1 MSSKETFLII
11 APSWIGDLIISQSL
25 IKYLK
30 KEYLDCQIDIIV
42 RPELVKL
49 AKMMPEVQNIY
60 SLDIEHKELGLI
72 KRRILAKEIKKY
84 SYSTSIILPNSF
96 KSAIIPWLANVPLR
110 VGYNRELRLFLL
122 NKKYSLIKHKDSM
135 VNRYLKLADGSYS
148 DSIRPSL
155 VINRDLADSIGR
167 KYLINNSKK
176 NIVLCPEAEYGS
188 AKRWPTNKWVQLANF
203 YKEKNYNVYLLGK
216 NKNLDIKYNSVFKK
230 DSFISL
236 LGKTSLE
243 EATYLLSLVDLVITN
258 DSGLMNI
265 TASVNTNLISIFGSS
280 SPFYT
285 PPLMK
290 DQFGEVVYKALKC
303 SPCFK
308 RECPLQH
315 LNCLNHISAE
325 EILNKSIKYLS

>member
-1 MSSKETFLII
+1 MSSKEKFLII

-25 IKYLK
+25 LK
-30 KEYLDCQIDIIV
+30 HLRKEYLDCQIDMIV
-42 RPELVKL
+42 RPELIKL

-60 SLDIEHKELGLI
+60 PLDIEHKELGLV
-72 KRRILAKEIKKY
+72 KRHILAKKIKKH

-110 VGYNRELRLFLL
+110 IGYNRELRLFLL

-155 VINRDLADSIGR
+155 LINRDLSDLIGR

-188 AKRWPTNKWVQLANF
+188 AKRWPADKWMQLANF
-203 YKEKNYNVYLLGK
+203 YNEKNYNIYFLGK
-216 NKNLDIKYNSVFKK
+216 DKNLDIEYRDVLKT
-230 DSFISL
+230 DSIISL

-258 DSGLMNI
+258 DSGLMHI
-265 TASVNTNLISIFGSS
+265 AASVNTNLISIFGSS

-285 PPLMK
+285 PPLINN
-290 DQFGEVVYKALKC
+290 QFGEVVYKALKC

-315 LNCLNHISAE
+315 LNCLNDISAE
-325 EILNKSIKYLS
+325 EIFSKSTKYLN

>member
-1 MSSKETFLII
+1 MSSKEKFLII

-72 KRRILAKEIKKY
+72 KRHILAKEIKKY

-216 NKNLDIKYNSVFKK
+216 NKNLDINYNSVLKK
-230 DSFISL
+230 DSVISL

-258 DSGLMNI
+258 DSGLMHI

>member
-72 KRRILAKEIKKY
+72 KRHILAKEIKKY

-216 NKNLDIKYNSVFKK
+216 NKNLDIKYNSVLKK
-230 DSFISL
+230 DSVISL

-258 DSGLMNI
+258 DSGLMHI
-265 TASVNTNLISIFGSS
+265 AASVNTNLISIFGSS

>member
-258 DSGLMNI
+258 DSGLMHI

>member
-72 KRRILAKEIKKY
+72 KRHILAKEIKKY

-203 YKEKNYNVYLLGK
+203 YKEKNYNVYLLVK
-216 NKNLDIKYNSVFKK
+216 NKNLDIKYNSVLKK
-230 DSFISL
+230 DSVISL

-258 DSGLMNI
+258 DSGLMHI

>member
-1 MSSKETFLII
+1 MSSKEIFLII

-30 KEYLDCQIDIIV
+30 KEHLDCQIDIIV

-72 KRRILAKEIKKY
+72 KRHILAKEIKKY

-155 VINRDLADSIGR
+155 LINRDLADSIGR
-167 KYLINNSKK
+167 KYLINNSRK

-216 NKNLDIKYNSVFKK
+216 NKNLDIKYNSVLKK
-230 DSFISL
+230 DSVISL

-258 DSGLMNI
+258 DSGLMHI

>member
-1 MSSKETFLII
+1 MSSKEKFLII

-25 IKYLK
+25 LKYLK
-30 KEYLDCQIDIIV
+30 KEYPNCQIDMIV
-42 RPELVKL
+42 RPELTNL
-49 AKMMPEVQNIY
+49 AKMMPEVKNIY
-60 SLDIEHKELGLI
+60 PLDIKHKEFGLI
-72 KRRILAKEIKKY
+72 KRHILAKEIKKHL
-84 SYSTSIILPNSF
+84 YSTSIILPNSF
-96 KSAIIPWLANVPLR
+96 KSAIIPWLANIPVR
-110 VGYNRELRLFLL
+110 IGYNRELRLFLL

-148 DSIRPSL
+148 NVIRPSL
-155 VINRDLADSIGR
+155 LINGDSSKLISR

-188 AKRWPTNKWVQLANF
+188 AKRWPINKWMQLANF
-203 YKEKNYNVYLLGK
+203 YKEKDYNVYFLGK
-216 NKNLDIKYNSVFKK
+216 NKSLEAKYQNILKK
-230 DSFISL
+230 DSIISL

-243 EATYLLSLVDLVITN
+243 EAAYILSIVDLVVTN
-258 DSGLMNI
+258 DSGLMHI
-265 TASVNTNLISIFGSS
+265 AASVNTNLISIFGSS

-290 DQFGEVVYKALKC
+290 DQFGEVIYKALTC

-315 LNCLNHISAE
+315 LNCLNNISSE
-325 EILNKSIKYLS
+325 EILDKSSKYLN

>member
-72 KRRILAKEIKKY
+72 KRHILAKEIKKY

-216 NKNLDIKYNSVFKK
+216 NKNLDIKYNSVLKK
-230 DSFISL
+230 DSVISL

-258 DSGLMNI
+258 DSGLMHI

>member
-1 MSSKETFLII
+1 MSSKEKFLII

-25 IKYLK
+25 LKYLK
-30 KEYLDCQIDIIV
+30 KEYPNCQIDMIV
-42 RPELVKL
+42 RPELTNL
-49 AKMMPEVQNIY
+49 AKMMPEVKNIY
-60 SLDIEHKELGLI
+60 PLDIKHKEFGLI
-72 KRRILAKEIKKY
+72 KRHILAKEIKKHL
-84 SYSTSIILPNSF
+84 YSTSIILPNSF
-96 KSAIIPWLANVPLR
+96 KSAIIPWLANIPVR
-110 VGYNRELRLFLL
+110 IGYNRELRLFLL

-148 DSIRPSL
+148 DVIRPSL
-155 VINRDLADSIGR
+155 LINGDSSKLISR

-188 AKRWPTNKWVQLANF
+188 AKRWPINKWMQLANF
-203 YKEKNYNVYLLGK
+203 YKEKDYNVYFLGK
-216 NKNLDIKYNSVFKK
+216 NKSLEIKYQNILKK
-230 DSFISL
+230 DSIISL

-243 EATYLLSLVDLVITN
+243 EAAYILSIVDLVVTN
-258 DSGLMNI
+258 DSGLMHI

-290 DQFGEVVYKALKC
+290 DQFGEVIYKALTC

-315 LNCLNHISAE
+315 LNCLNNISSE
-325 EILNKSIKYLS
+325 EILDKSSKYLN

>member
-72 KRRILAKEIKKY
+72 KRHILAKEIKKY

-122 NKKYSLIKHKDSM
+122 NKKYSLI
-135 VNRYLKLADGSYS
+135 
-148 DSIRPSL
+148 
-155 VINRDLADSIGR
+155 
-167 KYLINNSKK
+167 
-176 NIVLCPEAEYGS
+176 
-188 AKRWPTNKWVQLANF
+188 
-203 YKEKNYNVYLLGK
+203 
-216 NKNLDIKYNSVFKK
+216 
-230 DSFISL
+230 
-236 LGKTSLE
+236 
-243 EATYLLSLVDLVITN
+243 
-258 DSGLMNI
+258 
-265 TASVNTNLISIFGSS
+265 
-280 SPFYT
+280 
-285 PPLMK
+285 
-290 DQFGEVVYKALKC
+290 
-303 SPCFK
+303 
-308 RECPLQH
+308 
-315 LNCLNHISAE
+315 
-325 EILNKSIKYLS
+325 

>member
-72 KRRILAKEIKKY
+72 KRHILAKEIKKY

-155 VINRDLADSIGR
+155 VIDRDLADSIGR

-216 NKNLDIKYNSVFKK
+216 NKNLDIKYNSVLKK
-230 DSFISL
+230 DSVISL

-258 DSGLMNI
+258 DSGLMHI